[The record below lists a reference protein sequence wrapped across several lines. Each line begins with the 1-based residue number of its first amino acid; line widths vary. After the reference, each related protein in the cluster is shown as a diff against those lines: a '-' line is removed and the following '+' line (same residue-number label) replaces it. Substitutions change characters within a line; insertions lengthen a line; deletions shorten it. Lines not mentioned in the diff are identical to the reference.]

1 MSFDTRVICFRALL
15 SCCGLVGCIF
25 QVLVVIFSSVVQG
38 VPFRTSHDI
47 VGKAVAIAVGKRVEL
62 QNLSLEEFRKINP
75 VFEED
80 VYTFLGVEN
89 SIAKFRSYG
98 STGGE
103 PVAEQ
108 MKFWMDKLA
117 M

>member
-25 QVLVVIFSSVVQG
+25 QVQG

>member
-1 MSFDTRVICFRALL
+1 MVVLKL
-15 SCCGLVGCIF
+15 IF
-25 QVLVVIFSSVVQG
+25 VAVVPILIFFPVVQG

-47 VGKAVAIAVGKRVEL
+47 VGKAVAIAVGRRVEL
-62 QNLSLEEFRKINP
+62 QDLSLEELRKINP

-98 STGGE
+98 STGAG

-108 MKFWMDKLA
+108 MKFWIDKLA